1 MFIDVATSFLLFLHI
16 AFCTTMTSSMTDSPL
31 NERRK
36 PIASQKYNID
46 PSSGRKVPYKKINN
60 AYLVHQRWLEKQR
73 RKAECTPHMLDEN
86 EETSPMA
93 NTICTVIM
101 TLFFS
106 LVIGVFAG
114 LFVHGD
120 PLWGYR
126 GKWSNWRTYIPVC
139 RVTLTK
145 LTSGKATRIYAA

>member
-1 MFIDVATSFLLFLHI
+1 
-16 AFCTTMTSSMTDSPL
+16 MTSSMTDSPL

-46 PSSGRKVPYKKINN
+46 PSSGRKVPYNKINN